1 MTLILIAAFMVYL
14 NSFIRVV
21 YPSSYV
27 PYTASTKNPI
37 GHPIT
42 ARILATIGELIFY
55 YKESEWL
62 NKNGDNGILIFY
74 LAIIGECL
82 CWIYVVKQS
91 ELFGFLEDCTWFIA
105 QLFACYTLILQY
117 RFFDLFLIS
126 LFIIYMLLIH
136 LPNTF
141 QRVDF
146 KKPIINRLPQLI
158 IAEQDQHTK
167 QWVNLSLI
175 CLAAIYTYFHF

>member
-1 MTLILIAAFMVYL
+1 MFLVAIAALMVYL
-14 NSFIRVV
+14 NSIIRVL

-27 PYTASTKNPI
+27 PYTASTKSLI

-42 ARILATIGELIFY
+42 ARILATFGELIFY

-62 NKNGDNGILIFY
+62 RNENGSLIFY
-74 LAIIGECL
+74 LSIFGECL
-82 CWIYVVKQS
+82 CWIYVIKQS

-105 QLFACYTLILQY
+105 QCFACYILILESRY
-117 RFFDLFLIS
+117 FDCILIS
-126 LFIIYMLLIH
+126 TFVIYMILIH

-141 QRVDF
+141 NRIDF
-146 KKPIINRLPQLI
+146 EKPIVKSLPPVI
-158 IAEQDQHTK
+158 IAKQDPHTR

-175 CLAAIYTYFHF
+175 ALAIIYTYFHF